1 MTLAGVGL
9 ALLGAAVDAQVAL
22 WGQCGGSGYTGST
35 TCAAGA
41 VCSKQNDFYSQCT
54 PSANQPPPSAATP
67 SPSPATTKP
76 PLSASPSTS
85 ASNGQPPITNSGV
98 SSYNWCGKRKWLAL
112 TFDDNL
118 PQPALNDLLADL
130 RTYGIK
136 ASFMITPAL
145 WGVSDANFCTSLK
158 AVYADGHSINS
169 PARSSSVI
177 HSSDSYSHPDFLKA
191 SAADRASEIKKVEDM
206 VYKTCGLPVGT
217 MKQFRPPWTYNPVDS
232 DSKTYQLANVWANTL
247 REFNKLP
254 SGGSAV
260 ILHHTPAYVSAGTKG
275 MIAKYKN
282 YFAPLGYQFV
292 TVNQCFD
299 ACRADND
306 CKLANF
312 GTGVYDSGTFNS

>member
-1 MTLAGVGL
+1 MKLAGVGL

-169 PARSSSVI
+169 
-177 HSSDSYSHPDFLKA
+177 HSYSHPDFLKA

-206 VYKTCGLPVGT
+206 VSVLRLALEVNKMGYTVIG
-217 MKQFRPPWTYNPVDS
+217 WTYNPVDS